1 MFNVLDAIQQHLQV
15 MQALFLHQEVA
26 LTAADV
32 EKLFVA
38 ELSDTGS
45 NFRAVENVVLAFW
58 ADYLL
63 DLEGCIS

>member
-1 MFNVLDAIQQHLQV
+1 MLNVLDAIQQHPQV
-15 MQALFLHQEVA
+15 MQPLFLHQEVA

-38 ELSDTGS
+38 QLSDTGS

-63 DLEGCIS
+63 DLEGCIC